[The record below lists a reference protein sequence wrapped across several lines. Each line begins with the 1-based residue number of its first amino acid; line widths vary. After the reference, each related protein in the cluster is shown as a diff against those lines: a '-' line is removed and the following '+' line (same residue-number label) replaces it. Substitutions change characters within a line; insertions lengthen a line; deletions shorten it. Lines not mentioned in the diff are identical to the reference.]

1 MARCKIQGE
10 QENINPTNDVRNRHP
25 LLLKAHSTD
34 CTPQKKTLKL
44 PTLEGDRPLPRYS
57 PFYDDKP
64 DKSGYYHSPM
74 KDELYMQ
81 RVEPFDTFNNNILL
95 IAASNRHRSSF
106 DGLETNRQLAI
117 DHARA
122 VYHADLDSVLR
133 AGGDVA

>member
-1 MARCKIQGE
+1 MRWNHHSSLCTFHGAAVKAHAVTWSFDSMARCKIQGE

-95 IAASNRHRSSF
+95 IA
-106 DGLETNRQLAI
+106 
-117 DHARA
+117 
-122 VYHADLDSVLR
+122 
-133 AGGDVA
+133 